1 MISKFA
7 DNIRGGIIDSE
18 DGYKKLL
25 QAPDQLDKWVE
36 EWLIRYMQGI
46 IFWELKLGQN
56 FHNE

>member
-25 QAPDQLDKWVE
+25 QALDQLDKWVE
-36 EWLIRYMQGI
+36 EWLIQIYARYYILGTQTRS
-46 IFWELKLGQN
+46 ELS
-56 FHNE
+56 